1 MRLWRRIRECGSR
14 RRKSSIS
21 KDKEKWG
28 LRFDFLFLII
38 FLWEISKL
46 WSSWRRLFL
55 CLEKCL
61 PTFEILSTRNRTERY
76 LYSLKENWDIHMF
89 HTEKIVK
96 KPTFE
101 LYETFFQDVK
111 YSISNLKF
119 WNIFLWLSA
128 DSNYDLF
135 FHYILWICPYI
146 VTNQIQG
153 ESLFFVSLLF
163 EIVMFL
169 SKYYETL
176 ISFYT
181 FPNLK
186 RKKIFFEF
194 FCFFKNGKKNW
205 KKRGAFLTFFNFFCA
220 KKFMTSIPSKVW
232 YVVVPGWEWTSGKTN
247 LQPGNDYFE
256 NLGWKKNFFQR
267 GAFLTHPRRHKKCDR
282 FYFLQTLKSWKTM
295 ILFFYSRL

>member
-1 MRLWRRIRECGSR
+1 MGINFWFS
-14 RRKSSIS
+14 
-21 KDKEKWG
+21 
-28 LRFDFLFLII
+28 FLDNF
-38 FLWEISKL
+38 FV
-46 WSSWRRLFL
+46 RD
-55 CLEKCL
+55 
-61 PTFEILSTRNRTERY
+61 FEIVKFMTTTISLFGKMSPDIWKIVHTEQNGKISLLFKRELSMY
-76 LYSLKENWDIHMF
+76 IHWDIHMF
-89 HTEKIVK
+89 HTEKRVK

-111 YSISNLKF
+111 YSISSLKF

-135 FHYILWICPYI
+135 FHYISCIWPYI

-153 ESLFFVSLLF
+153 KSLFFVSLLF
-163 EIVMFL
+163 EIIMFV

-181 FPNLK
+181 FPNVK

-205 KKRGAFLTFFNFFCA
+205 KKRGAFLTFFDFFCA
-220 KKFMTSIPSKVW
+220 KKFMTSISSKVW

-256 NLGWKKNFFQR
+256 NLGWKKFFFK
-267 GAFLTHPRRHKKCDR
+267 GVLFWHTPDDIKNVTD
-282 FYFLQTLKSWKTM
+282 FIFLQTLKSKKQGFYFLQTFKAKKTSN
-295 ILFFYSRL
+295 LFFLQTLES